1 MTTTV
6 LIPRGGPSVYKTKK
20 RELICY
26 LKETIGDNPDDVW
39 TGPGWQI
46 RIQEWISM
54 DYGRPPLPQLELVDN
69 SAGRCCILV
78 DIDDP
83 SMATLVALKFGAG

>member
-6 LIPRGGPSVYKTKK
+6 LIPHGGSAFWYSRKE
-20 RELICY
+20 ELIRY
-26 LKETIGDNPDDVW
+26 LKVTVGDDPVDDW

-46 RIQEWISM
+46 RIREWVST
-54 DYGRPPLPQLELVDN
+54 GLSPPLPQLELVKD
-69 SAGRCCILV
+69 SAGRGCILV

-83 SMATLVALKFGAG
+83 GMATLVALKFGF